1 MSFHAFIQ
9 RVFFNTYVDWHMKNP
24 SFDRDGFHIVGID
37 NSVKAMRDGYFTY
50 TQIRPPRPIHGCTSI
65 TARVADAE
73 GVTNL
78 HLRIADTTYRIAN
91 VSYEETT
98 RLLRAFVTK
107 SVLPDRSRWVEVP
120 SGEEERTAQRFAEL
134 VDLLLGD
141 PRSGQRFLS
150 TALPKNSGDFE
161 EAWLELSEELIGCGK
176 AVELGLRTERD
187 DFLVSVKGLLP
198 DSLPRIDESALSEDA
213 CIMQWCAAINS
224 SWSEHVLAA
233 MDIGSDTYVMLV
245 LDAEEFARARRLARS
260 VLLRIAPAEQM

>member
-134 VDLLLGD
+134 VDLLLGISIWTAI
-141 PRSGQRFLS
+141 PLHS
-150 TALPKNSGDFE
+150 TAE
-161 EAWLELSEELIGCGK
+161 EQR
-176 AVELGLRTERD
+176 GLRGGMAGAQRGAD
-187 DFLVSVKGLLP
+187 RMRKG
-198 DSLPRIDESALSEDA
+198 R
-213 CIMQWCAAINS
+213 
-224 SWSEHVLAA
+224 
-233 MDIGSDTYVMLV
+233 GT
-245 LDAEEFARARRLARS
+245 RS
-260 VLLRIAPAEQM
+260 QDRTR